1 MNSCAARFS
10 RLAEPMRHLLKL
22 AWVGLL
28 IVGLVT
34 ILQAAPTVEVS
45 RRVSGLF
52 EPSRVDDLRA
62 VVPTLPGVEWVSLDF
77 ASTVVVLR
85 VDPAQLMGSYNAKH
99 PPSDEQLA
107 RRLDEQLASASNRT
121 FSLKP
126 LASASAVP
134 AVVVEVKTGLLDC
147 RGCRYAVYNG
157 VSRLDG
163 LESATVTTDG
173 RLIARIDPAKL
184 DQKALLAALKKVKG
198 LEIPAQ

>member
-1 MNSCAARFS
+1 MCPLF
-10 RLAEPMRHLLKL
+10 KL
-22 AWVGLL
+22 SWVGLL
-28 IVGLVT
+28 IVGQVT
-34 ILQAAPTVEVS
+34 ILQAAPTVELS
-45 RRVSGLF
+45 RRVNGLF
-52 EPSRVDDLRA
+52 ELSRVDDLRA

-85 VDPAQLMGSYNAKH
+85 VDPAQLTGSYDTKH
-99 PPSDEQLA
+99 LPSDEQLA

-126 LASASAVP
+126 LASVPAFP
-134 AVVVEVKTGLLDC
+134 AVVIEIKTGLLDC

-163 LESATVTTDG
+163 LESATVTIDG

-184 DQKALLAALKKVKG
+184 DQKALLTALKKVKG